1 MNEAEIW
8 KMKNA
13 IPSFVGLNQIDDIDK
28 APFKFG
34 HGLLGHPAMSIEN
47 LAAVIPALPS
57 EQVFYSSG
65 KLSKGDNFDRAHI
78 DNKNGLSLEDTINR
92 MMDVDSYIMV
102 RSPEVDPSFKDL
114 FAELKSS
121 VDEVIRLRGA
131 GNRAVDPMLYMFIAS
146 PGSITP
152 FHIDRY
158 STFLLQFRGQKKV
171 SIYPSWDEDIIK
183 PEVLEGFMARTG
195 VRPQY
200 DEVFAPK
207 AQTFDFGPG
216 EAIHI
221 PFVAGH
227 DVHNGRGDISISL
240 SIIFNTKETQRQIE
254 ALSFNHLLRNRLKL
268 SPVSVGQ
275 HDFSDRMKA
284 QTYRAYSK
292 TKTLFKGQR

>member
-1 MNEAEIW
+1 
-8 KMKNA
+8 MKSA
-13 IPSFVGLNQIDDIDK
+13 IPSFVGLNQIDDLDK

-34 HGLLGHPAMSIEN
+34 HSLMDHPAMSMEN
-47 LAAVIPALPS
+47 LARVIPALPA

-78 DNKNGLSLEDTINR
+78 DQRNGLSLEETIAR
-92 MMDVDSYIMV
+92 MMEVDSYIMV
-102 RSPEVDPSFKDL
+102 RSPELDPSFKEL
-114 FAELKSS
+114 FAELKFG

-131 GNRAVDPMLYMFIAS
+131 GSRAIDPMLYMFIAS
-146 PGSITP
+146 PGSVTP

-171 SIYPSWDEDIIK
+171 SIYPSWDESIIK
-183 PEVLEGFMARTG
+183 PEVLEGFMARSG

-200 DEVFAPK
+200 DDAFAKK

-227 DVHNGRGDISISL
+227 DVQNGRDDLSISL

-254 ALSFNHLLRNRLKL
+254 ALSFNHLLPNRLKL

-275 HDFSDRMKA
+275 QHFSDRIKA
-284 QTYRAYSK
+284 QSYRAFSK
-292 TKTLFKGQR
+292 TKNILKGQR